1 LTTRPQL
8 SVSLWVRLMKTH
20 SLILAG
26 VRRSLQGECTLPQF
40 DVMAQLHR
48 EKAGLTSRDLSRR
61 LLVSAG
67 NLTGI
72 LARLESDGL
81 VRREIVP
88 HDRRSSRVLLT
99 PLGRRR
105 MAGLIERHA
114 QDLDR
119 ILAPVR
125 AADQARLRAIL
136 GRTARAL
143 ENGAAPAR
151 FPRPSTNRKLIVRS
165 AGGRRAGGARG

>member
-1 LTTRPQL
+1 
-8 SVSLWVRLMKTH
+8 MKTH
-20 SLILAG
+20 NLILGG
-26 VRRSLQGECTLPQF
+26 VRRSLQGRCTLPQF

-48 EKAGLTSRDLSRR
+48 ERAGLTSRELSRR

-72 LARLESDGL
+72 VARLESDGL

-88 HDRRSSRVLLT
+88 HDRRSSTVTLT

-105 MAGLIERHA
+105 MAGLIARHRR
-114 QDLDR
+114 DLGR
-119 ILAPVR
+119 ILAPVP
-125 AADQARLRAIL
+125 AADQARLRSLL
-136 GRTARAL
+136 GRSARAL
-143 ENGAAPAR
+143 ENGAGVAMQRQPSSTGNTR
-151 FPRPSTNRKLIVRS
+151 HRPRTTRNPNVRS